1 MAVQVSND
9 KDKPESF
16 QKYKNESRMQI
27 KEWFREASDFSTLTL
42 YEKQID

>member
-1 MAVQVSND
+1 MAVQVSNN
-9 KDKPESF
+9 KDKPKSF

-27 KEWFREASDFSTLTL
+27 KEWFREASGFSTLTL